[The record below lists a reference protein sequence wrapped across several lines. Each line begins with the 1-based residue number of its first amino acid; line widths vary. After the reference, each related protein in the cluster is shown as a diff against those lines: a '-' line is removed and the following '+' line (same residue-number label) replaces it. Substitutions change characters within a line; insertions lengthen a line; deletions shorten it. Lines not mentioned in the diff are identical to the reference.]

1 MMNNKYAWSQV
12 ILRVVLGLTFF
23 IHGLVKFQDG
33 IGNTAGWFD
42 SIGLP
47 GFLAYAV
54 ALLEL
59 AGGLAVLLGLGT
71 RVISGLFVVLMAGA
85 ILKVKLAAGFMG
97 NGQGAGYE
105 LDLVLLAMSLYFLI
119 NGSKSFALDQVIFNS
134 NEGDSETYRSA

>member
-1 MMNNKYAWSQV
+1 MNSKYAWSQV

-47 GFLAYAV
+47 GFLAYVV
-54 ALLEL
+54 AFLEL
-59 AGGLAVLLGLGT
+59 AGGLAVLFGLGT

-85 ILKVKLAAGFMG
+85 ILKVKLAAGFLG

-119 NGSKSFALDQVIFNS
+119 NGSKNFALDQVLFNS

>member
-1 MMNNKYAWSQV
+1 MNNKYAWSQV

-59 AGGLAVLLGLGT
+59 VGGLAVLFGLGT

-85 ILKVKLAAGFMG
+85 ILKVKLAGGFLG
-97 NGQGAGYE
+97 DGQGAGYE

-119 NGSKSFALDQVIFNS
+119 NGSKSFALDQVISNS
-134 NEGDSETYRSA
+134 NEKDNETYRSA

>member
-1 MMNNKYAWSQV
+1 MNNKYAWSQV